1 MGCGAALAAAA
12 AGPTDNL
19 RATYRNPVITNFVGA
34 THNAVQLGMGSGV
47 FWTTNRITTS
57 ASNTASWGTNYKFAT
72 LANLTN
78 QLERYW
84 QTPNVRSTIGVP
96 ISAVSAN
103 KFLGEPLTPPKDW
116 DGTAPTIS
124 TSTGGKAVWIDF
136 AKQVITSQAGPIE
149 VTWPLTGGGYETE
162 NSVVAASPSKR
173 PVRLYWTHAKPENM
187 GDSGYIFKPLQNAG
201 PTVQFGSNYK
211 VHIYSTGSIKQLVS
225 SGNSLRYIDESGNS
239 QAYNPSSDY
248 GYVYLNGQE
257 LQAIE
262 GSRGTFLIVYSRL
275 DEALNERVM
284 LAYELVE
291 VLEPTQTQIDIGI
304 GDQLK
309 PQTRTFNTDEL
320 FPMVTRG
327 LTDDADNGEIY
338 VYQHSSGDQ
347 KNYLW
352 AIRDS
357 SANPWKIEVYWR
369 AKEELDVVW
378 PFEVD
383 IYGASWKDE
392 NAQEYLRD
400 CDSSGKAQIHP
411 KVYIPNA
418 LAVEAM
424 DYQVVGH
431 GTDKE
436 KVQKHVHI
444 ETGAFYTDYADTGT
458 YALLKYTSG
467 ETIWFQTVKSISNL
481 KSSRLNGSATLAQEI
496 RAPSD
501 YMLGEGSYD
510 ERFFYPGWIRREFE
524 TADKNNYPVKNA
536 YNPNFYQ
543 YPTEWATTNELY
555 SPIFP
560 VNVGEIE
567 VWWSKLSNLYGTI
580 RDGSGHVEEMT
591 SHIFFPTKAYKYS
604 MNAPRE
610 GYDFDDITPQ
620 IVLASGKGSAG
631 WSLNDNELGLDKSE
645 AINLDLD
652 EGSVYVNGTYG
663 GTIPAYFI
671 TDVPVAAT
679 QDVFTVEN
687 WISFQQDGGWNY
699 FYDYDNFDEES
710 WSYPSYDLNY
720 KDVNPANGVG
730 WLAFH
735 AVDAERNVSATPHL
749 SLRVDLYANLWVNG
763 VKKTNFTSS
772 DLPEKLFHAAADG
785 ELTYPVRAYHIA
797 LSRSADGLFTYY
809 VNGMP
814 AAKFAA
820 GDDEV
825 ILAKDQLRIFPMDA
839 TPDANTHMKIF
850 HGEWRLFRLW
860 KTARTHQ
867 QICNN
872 RYVQLDPVGAMLLQY
887 GRQDISAYDGLAQN
901 TLVDSSANKFDALV
915 GFETGMTTVTERMPM
930 GWDPET
936 GEELYDEYSYD
947 TEVNYNVRDWIKMS
961 TDSRLASPVPGR
973 TFPLNSLIYAQ
984 NNREE
989 DGFNPNEEHAFLNG
1003 AVVYAM
1009 RCDFNL
1015 MPTNNPSLFSSL
1027 PYVLVQYGDEE
1038 HEGKV
1043 KMAALRVIPE
1053 NDMYRF
1059 RSFLDAGSMIQ
1070 SPAPL
1075 STFQPANLQKFISGP
1090 LYGETDECFKDRK
1103 GWYWAHQAGNDG
1115 GATNYVFE
1123 FSYPWQDFFQF
1134 PGAELEESY
1143 AGTEM
1148 GWMKSYQGRDDSY
1161 LTTFGNSSFDVETKF
1176 QPRDLEKDPADTPI
1190 DWTFIVNWPE
1200 DVKGLYVND
1209 TLIDAK
1215 NGLPAIAGQLSVKI
1229 AYEQSQAT
1237 NETKSVRL
1245 IDPTRLRYGSL
1256 KVIPDTV
1263 RNYREAKT
1271 QKTKFKD
1278 LPPYLRDR
1286 FVWNPAAIYDLDN
1299 GDTRELELTGKVI
1312 REISYTY
1319 LWPNVLDARA
1329 KATLTDPD
1337 LFPGGDDNDWAKA
1350 MNSMPG
1356 EMYELTTDT
1365 EPFDSLALTTTGE
1378 GAGYV
1383 TLVMNDS
1390 TNDAMVDPSEVI
1402 SMYVIKVVPEL
1413 YNGYLHPIQ
1422 SENPLDQQMNLKY
1435 TSDFG
1440 GEPANWEFEWKCCE
1454 PVNGSYP
1461 TNFTTWADYTAKG
1474 KATLYDWI
1482 TIGDAGKFGLSDH
1495 YVTCRYRAKEGTK
1508 AYALVGGGW
1517 SNWCKP
1523 ALAEGWIKRVLKAI
1537 NPFEQRI
1544 KDYYNREISTELS
1557 MVQQVGSPY
1566 QGDIPLNL
1574 EALDENGLLAIYE
1587 TVLHQ
1592 ARKLSID
1599 DDSQGD
1605 ATGALAL
1612 ALQMAAG
1619 RIAELYMVL
1628 GNEALADAIN
1638 PTVDLGNDSP
1648 VDDSAESSIFP
1659 FMNQCENRL
1668 DEEMALLRGRDMAE
1682 QYRRSWSSN
1691 VEPWEYPY
1699 YNRLQWNFTHDIMGG
1714 HVAYT
1719 LNYGIKDIAGAA
1731 TADDPNSPDGTIDVY
1746 DAAKLYP
1753 QGHGDAYGHYLS
1765 AEKGY
1770 YSLLRHPNFGWLP
1783 QIESILAGTV
1793 DITMSYFH
1801 EKRFALAAEAKAK
1814 TAAMIVA
1821 GTYRQ
1826 TYQAGTVDTWL
1837 YAEDEDEDRAWGVD
1851 EWATRG
1857 HLGAYYD
1864 WLTVNALLPTREA
1877 EDHTLVKMLDRES
1890 TYELGAV
1897 ASSAKSI
1904 QSTADYAD
1912 KGLNPLGIA
1921 DDAVPFDISPAE
1933 IDAGKTHFEQI
1944 YARAVKATQVAK
1956 AAFDRAKK
1964 NANALRDQN
1973 ADGDFEN
1980 SVAEEESAIDRRLKE
1995 IYGYPY
2001 ADDIGVGKLY
2011 PQGYDGPDL
2020 YHYNLIETYDID
2032 KSGHAFGRYYD
2043 VLIDDYQLIT
2053 TNIVGSYQ
2061 AEIDRSLADYG
2072 WLGNIVAGAITF
2084 YQDKLG
2090 WFSSVVDPYLSYGGL
2105 SAADS
2110 LKLPVAILDTS
2121 GDHMD
2126 GKVDYE
2132 FTVAAWTNSPYWA
2145 SYYVGAY
2152 GFTPKPSSYKGQRRA
2167 EGEVQIALIDYAAQL
2182 SDIEKESQNVQAA
2195 TKKLRGLIDELTTID
2210 YTTQMGY
2217 VTDAAKAEVEDFN
2230 ATCKKN
2236 AETIEKTLE
2245 KLKDIKSIITDSGV
2259 EALPKITG
2267 LSFDLTSLGRAALLA
2282 LKSGLQEALNQ
2293 QINQQQEIVE
2303 KVKTKAEELAE
2314 ALNKQFSTYM
2324 SNEERQKKVAA
2335 IQEQIHVVKAA
2346 VAKLE
2351 VVFNTANATRM
2362 KYAKLEAEGDE
2373 LQNERERL
2381 RILWAADLSQK
2392 RYRNMMYQILRDDE
2406 LQRFSEAFELAAKY
2420 TFLAAKAYDYE
2431 TGLLQSDST
2440 AASGAQFLSEIV
2452 RSRALGRFAAD
2463 GTPLGGGAVGDPGL
2477 ADILYR
2483 MDANWG
2489 VLKTRLGFNNAQ
2501 GDLDTFSLR
2510 RDLFGRSLDSDGDT
2524 AWKNDLASCWCDDLR
2539 THPVFAAHCQPFDPM
2554 EDMEPGFAIPFRT
2567 IIAARK
2573 DLFGNDLAGAS
2584 TAYSSTYF
2592 ATKLRGVGIWLEA
2605 DDGSALPTRPE
2616 VYLIPS
2622 GLDYMRVPIRSATSA
2637 SSATRTWQVVDQ
2649 VLPVPYSLTDSDW
2662 DASDWSALK
2671 NVCANELFTIRRH
2684 PAIRAQVGASFEPS
2698 SIVYNARL
2706 IGRSVWNDQWY
2717 VFIPAASLNADN
2729 ARARTSFLDAVK
2741 DIHFNI
2747 KTYSMS
2753 GN

>member
-1 MGCGAALAAAA
+1 MGCAAAMVAAA

-19 RATYRNPVITNFVGA
+19 RSDYRNPANPMAANGGVSQNY
-34 THNAVQLGMGSGV
+34 VQLGMGSGV
-47 FWTTNRITTS
+47 FWTTNRVIRV
-57 ASNTASWGTNYKFAT
+57 ASNTSAQGTGYSFTSLAT
-72 LANLTN
+72 LTN
-78 QLERYW
+78 QLERW

-103 KFLGEPLTPPKDW
+103 KFLGEPLTPPENWSGAK
-116 DGTAPTIS
+116 PTIS

-149 VTWPLTGGGYETE
+149 VTWPLKGGGTETE

-173 PVRLYWTHAKPENM
+173 PVRLYWTHAKPEN
-187 GDSGYIFKPLQNAG
+187 GYGGYIFKPLQNAG

-225 SGNSLRYIDESGNS
+225 SGYELKYIDENGVS
-239 QAYNPSSDY
+239 QDYDSNAEY
-248 GYVYLNGQE
+248 GYVRLEGQE

-291 VLEPTQTQIDIGI
+291 VMEPTQTQIDIGI

-309 PQTRTFNTDEL
+309 PQTRSFNTDEL

-338 VYQHSSGDQ
+338 VYQHSSGAQ

-357 SANPWKIEVYWR
+357 SENPWKIEVYWR

-383 IYGASWKDE
+383 IYGASWKAE

-431 GTDKE
+431 GTSKE
-436 KVQKHVHI
+436 KEQKHVHI
-444 ETGAFYTDYADTGT
+444 ENGAFYTDYADEGT

-467 ETIWFQTVKSISNL
+467 ETIWFQTIKSISNQ
-481 KSSRLNGSATLAQEI
+481 KSSRSNAMATLAEEI
-496 RAPSD
+496 TAPSEFRIGD
-501 YMLGEGSYD
+501 GAYD
-510 ERFFYPGWIRREFE
+510 EKFFYPGWIRREFE
-524 TADKNNYPVKNA
+524 TADQNRYPVKNA

-543 YPTEWATTNELY
+543 YPTEWVTTNELY

-560 VNVGEIE
+560 VNIGQIE

-580 RDGSGHVEEMT
+580 REGSGHVEEMS
-591 SHIFFPTKAYKYS
+591 SHIFFPAKAYRYS

-610 GYDFDDITPQ
+610 GSDFDDITPQ
-620 IVLASGKGSAG
+620 IVLASGQGSAG
-631 WSLNDNELGLDKSE
+631 WSLNDNELGLNKSE
-645 AINLDLD
+645 AINLNLD
-652 EGSVYVNGTYG
+652 ESGVYAGGTYG

-671 TDVPVAAT
+671 TDVPVAET
-679 QDVFTVEN
+679 QEVFTVEN
-687 WISFQQDGGWNY
+687 WISFQQDGGWY
-699 FYDYDNFDEES
+699 GVSDEE
-710 WSYPSYDLNY
+710 WNYHYLNY
-720 KDVNPANGVG
+720 NDVNPANGVG

-735 AVDAERNVSATPHL
+735 AVDAERNVSAVPHL
-749 SLRVDLYANLWVNG
+749 SFRVDLYANLWVNG
-763 VKKTNFTSS
+763 VKKTNFTSVN
-772 DLPEKLFHAAADG
+772 LPEKMFHAAADDA
-785 ELTYPVRAYHIA
+785 LTYPVRAYHIA
-797 LSRSADGLFTYY
+797 LSRSADGMFTYY

-820 GDDEV
+820 GANEV
-825 ILAKDQLRIFPMDA
+825 INPKDQLRIFPMDE

-860 KTARTHQ
+860 KSARSHQ
-867 QICNN
+867 QICDS
-872 RYVQLDPVGAMLLQY
+872 RYLQLDPVGAMLLQY
-887 GRQDISAYDGLAQN
+887 GRQNITAYDGLEQN
-901 TLVDSSANKFDALV
+901 TLVDSSANRFDASV
-915 GFETGMTTVTERMPM
+915 GFETGMTTITERMSM
-930 GWDPET
+930 GMDPET
-936 GEELYDEYSYD
+936 GEEMYEEYSYD
-947 TEVNYNVRDWIKMS
+947 TEINLSATEWIKMS
-961 TDSRLASPVPGR
+961 TDSRLASPIEGR
-973 TFPLNSLIYAQ
+973 TFPVNSLIYAQ
-984 NNREE
+984 NNRDE
-989 DGFNPNEEHAFLNG
+989 DGFNPNEEHAFIKG
-1003 AVVYAM
+1003 GVVYAM

-1038 HEGKV
+1038 HPGKV
-1043 KMAALRVIPE
+1043 KMSALRVIPE

-1075 STFQPANLQKFISGP
+1075 SSFQPANLHKFISGP
-1090 LYGETDECFKDRK
+1090 LYADTEECFKDRK

-1115 GATNYVFE
+1115 NPTNYVFE

-1134 PGAELEESY
+1134 PGADLESSY
-1143 AGTEM
+1143 AGTEI
-1148 GWMKSYQGRDDSY
+1148 GWLRSYMGRDDSY

-1176 QPRDLEKDPADTPI
+1176 KQRDLEKDPADTPI
-1190 DWTFIVNWPE
+1190 DWTFIVKWPD

-1229 AYEQSQAT
+1229 AYDQSSAVYAT
-1237 NETKSVRL
+1237 PSVKL

-1256 KVIPDTV
+1256 KVIPDDV

-1286 FVWNPAAIYDLDN
+1286 FVWNPAAIYDLDHN
-1299 GDTRELELTGKVI
+1299 DTRELELTGKVI

-1319 LWPNVLDARA
+1319 LWPNVLDSTA
-1329 KATLTDPD
+1329 KAALTDPK
-1337 LFPGGDDNDWAKA
+1337 LFPGGDASDWTTA

-1356 EMYELTTDT
+1356 EMYELKTDT
-1365 EPFDSLALTTTGE
+1365 EPFDSLALTTTAK

-1402 SMYVIKVVPEL
+1402 TMYVIKVVPEL
-1413 YNGYLHPIQ
+1413 YNGYLHQIM
-1422 SENPLDQQMNLKY
+1422 SDNPLDQQMNLKY

-1440 GEPANWEFEWKCCE
+1440 GEPANWEFEWRYCE
-1454 PVNGSYP
+1454 PVNG
-1461 TNFTTWADYTAKG
+1461 TWSDDDGQWFALGSNTSAEM
-1474 KATLYDWI
+1474 LDWV
-1482 TIGDAGKFGLSDH
+1482 TIGDAGVFGLSDH
-1495 YVTCRYRAKEGTK
+1495 YVRCRYRAKIGTP
-1508 AYALVGGGW
+1508 AANLVGREW
-1517 SNWCKP
+1517 SEWCKP

-1544 KDYYNREISTELS
+1544 KDYYNREISTQLS
-1557 MVQQVGSPY
+1557 MLQQVGSPY

-1599 DDSQGD
+1599 DDSQGA
-1605 ATGALAL
+1605 ATGSLAL

-1628 GNEALADAIN
+1628 GNEALADAMN
-1638 PTVDLGNDSP
+1638 PTVDLGNESP

-1668 DEEMALLRGRDMAE
+1668 DEEMALLRGRDLAN

-1731 TADDPNSPDGTIDVY
+1731 TADDPNAPDGTIDVY

-1793 DITMSYFH
+1793 DITMSFFH

-1826 TYQAGTVDTWL
+1826 AYQAGATDPWRL
-1837 YAEDEDEDRAWGVD
+1837 AEDEDEDRAWGVD

-1864 WLTVNALLPTREA
+1864 WLTVNALLPTRED
-1877 EDHTLVKMLDRES
+1877 EDHTLIKMLDRES

-1921 DDAVPFDISPAE
+1921 DNAVPFDISPAE

-1944 YARAVKATQVAK
+1944 YERAVKATQVAK

-1973 ADGDFEN
+1973 ENGEFDKMVAD
-1980 SVAEEESAIDRRLKE
+1980 EEAAIDRRLKE

-2032 KSGHAFGRYYD
+2032 KSGHSFGRYYD
-2043 VLIDDYQLIT
+2043 VLIDDYKLIT

-2061 AEIDRSLADYG
+2061 AEIDKSLADYG

-2090 WFSSVVDPYLSYGGL
+2090 WFSGIVDPYLSYGGI

-2132 FTVAAWTNSPYWA
+2132 FSVAAWTNAPYWA

-2324 SNEERQKKVAA
+2324 ANEERQKKVAA

-2381 RILWAADLSQK
+2381 RIQWAADLSQK

-2406 LQRFSEAFELAAKY
+2406 LQRFSEAFELAARY

-2440 AASGAQFLSEIV
+2440 ASSGAQFLSEIV
-2452 RSRALGRFAAD
+2452 RSRALGRFSAEGD
-2463 GTPLGGGAVGDPGL
+2463 PLGGGAVGDPGL

-2501 GDLDTFSLR
+2501 GDLDSFSLR
-2510 RDLFGRSLDSDGDT
+2510 RDLFGRSLGTDGDT
-2524 AWKNDLASCWCDDLR
+2524 AWRNDLAACWCDDLR
-2539 THPVFAAHCQPFDPM
+2539 AHPVFAAHCQPFDPM
-2554 EDMEPGFAIPFRT
+2554 EAVEPGFAIPFRT
-2567 IIAARK
+2567 VVAARK

-2592 ATKLRGVGIWLEA
+2592 ATKLRGVGIWLETGNGA
-2605 DDGSALPTRPE
+2605 ALPTRPE

-2622 GLDYMRVPIRSATSA
+2622 GLDYMRVPIRSA
-2637 SSATRTWQVVDQ
+2637 SSATAATRAWQVVDQ

-2662 DASDWSALK
+2662 DATDWSALK

-2684 PAIRAQVGASFEPS
+2684 PAIRAQVGAAFDPS
-2698 SIVYNARL
+2698 GIVYNARL

-2729 ARARTSFLDAVK
+2729 ARARSAFLDAVR

>member
-1 MGCGAALAAAA
+1 MAAAA

-19 RATYRNPVITNFVGA
+19 RSDYRNPVQLSSLAYT
-34 THNAVQLGMGSGV
+34 NAVQLGMGSGQK
-47 FWTTNRITTS
+47 WTS
-57 ASNTASWGTNYKFAT
+57 APTTVNW
-72 LANLTN
+72 
-78 QLERYW
+78 
-84 QTPNVRSTIGVP
+84 RSTIGVP

-103 KFLGEPLTPPKDW
+103 KFLGEPLEPPKNW
-116 DGTAPTIS
+116 SGAAPYINPE
-124 TSTGGKAVWIDF
+124 TGGKAVWIDF
-136 AKQVITSQAGPIE
+136 AKKVITSQAGPIE
-149 VTWPLTGGGYETE
+149 VQWPLTGGGTETE

-173 PVRLYWTHAKPENM
+173 PVRLYWTHARPEN
-187 GDSGYIFKPLQNAG
+187 GYGGYIFKPLQNAG

-211 VHIYSTGSIKQLVS
+211 VHIYSTGSVKQLVT
-225 SGNSLRYIDESGNS
+225 SGYDLKYIDENGVS
-239 QAYNPSSDY
+239 QSYDPADDY
-248 GYVYLNGQE
+248 GYVRLEGQE

-291 VLEPTQTQIDIGI
+291 VLEPTQTQINIGI

-309 PQTRTFNTDEL
+309 PQTRSFNTDEL

-327 LTDDADNGEIY
+327 LTDDADSGEIY
-338 VYQHSSGDQ
+338 VYQHGTGDQ

-357 SANPWKIEVYWR
+357 SENPWKIEVYWR

-383 IYGASWKDE
+383 IYAASWKDE

-411 KVYIPNA
+411 KVYVPGA

-436 KVQKHVHI
+436 KEQKHVHI
-444 ETGAFYTDYADTGT
+444 ESGAFYTDYADAGT

-467 ETIWFQTVKSISNL
+467 DTIWFQTVKSVPN
-481 KSSRLNGSATLAQEI
+481 KSQDEADAIIAQEI
-496 RAPSD
+496 TPPDDEFRYGALDEDGSD
-501 YMLGEGSYD
+501 H
-510 ERFFYPGWIRREFE
+510 RFFYPGWIRREFE
-524 TADKNNYPVKNA
+524 TDDKNMFPIKNP
-536 YNPNFYQ
+536 YNTGFYQ
-543 YPTEWATTNELY
+543 YPAEWATTNELY

-560 VNVGEIE
+560 VNIGQME
-567 VWWSKLSNLYGTI
+567 VWWSKLSNIYGAI
-580 RDGSGHVEEMT
+580 REGSGHTEEMK
-591 SHIFFPTKAYKYS
+591 SHIFFPAKAYKYS
-604 MNAPRE
+604 VRPPQE
-610 GYDFDDITPQ
+610 GNSNDEITPQ
-620 IVLASGKGSAG
+620 IVLASGQGSAG
-631 WSLNDNELGLDKSE
+631 WSLNDTTMGVNESKAIRLDMDEYNAYGDVTSYFTTSIAGLD
-645 AINLDLD
+645 
-652 EGSVYVNGTYG
+652 
-663 GTIPAYFI
+663 
-671 TDVPVAAT
+671 AT
-679 QDVFTVEN
+679 QSVWTVEN
-687 WISFQQDGGWNY
+687 WISFQQDGGWWWA
-699 FYDYDNFDEES
+699 YDT
-710 WSYPSYDLNY
+710 DLNY
-720 KDVNPANGVG
+720 KGVNPANGVA
-730 WLAFH
+730 WLSFH
-735 AVDAERNVSATPHL
+735 GVDSERNVSPTPHL
-749 SLRVDLYANLWVNG
+749 ALRVDLYANLWVNG
-763 VKKTNFTSS
+763 VKKTAFTESS
-772 DLPEKLFHAAADG
+772 LPPQLYHSAADG
-785 ELTYPVRAYHIA
+785 ALTYPVRAYHIA
-797 LSRSADGLFTYY
+797 LVRDEGGMFTYY

-814 AAKFAA
+814 AARFESSP
-820 GDDEV
+820 DDVLVGRDE
-825 ILAKDQLRIFPMDA
+825 LRIFPKDSVADESTRMQ
-839 TPDANTHMKIF
+839 MF
-850 HGEWRLFRLW
+850 HGEFRLFRLW
-860 KTARTHQ
+860 KSARSHK
-867 QICNN
+867 QIWDS
-872 RYVQLDPVGAMLLQY
+872 RYVELSPISSMLIQY
-887 GRQDISAYDGLAQN
+887 GDQKIEDSGAGLPEQM
-901 TLVDSSANKFDALV
+901 LVDSSSYGNSAAY
-915 GFETGMTTVTERMPM
+915 GFKA
-930 GWDPET
+930 
-936 GEELYDEYSYD
+936 
-947 TEVNYNVRDWIKMS
+947 EVNYFHRDWVGMPYI
-961 TDSRLASPVPGR
+961 SRLASPVPGC
-973 TFPLNSLIYAQ
+973 TFPLNAQIYSQ
-984 NNREE
+984 NDKEE
-989 DGFNPNEEHAFLNG
+989 DGFNPNEEHAFIKG
-1003 AVVYAM
+1003 GVVYAM

-1015 MPTNNPSLFSSL
+1015 TGTNVTDFSSL

-1038 HEGKV
+1038 RPGRV
-1043 KMAALRVIPE
+1043 KMTALRVIPE

-1075 STFQPANLQKFISGP
+1075 SSFQPANLQKFVSGP
-1090 LYGETDECFKDRK
+1090 LYADTEECFKDRK

-1115 GATNYVFE
+1115 NPTNYVFE

-1134 PGAELEESY
+1134 PGADLESSY

-1148 GWMKSYQGRDDSY
+1148 GWMSSYKGRDDSY
-1161 LTTFGNSSFDVETKF
+1161 LGTFSAGWFYPNCETKF
-1176 QPRDLEKDPADTPI
+1176 EGRDVEKDPVGTPI
-1190 DWTFIVNWPE
+1190 DWTFIVKWPD

-1229 AYEQSQAT
+1229 AYDQSSAVYAT
-1237 NETKSVRL
+1237 PSVKL

-1256 KVIPDTV
+1256 KVIPDDV

-1286 FVWNPAAIYDLDN
+1286 FVWNPAAIYDLDHN
-1299 GDTRELELTGKVI
+1299 DTRELELTGKVI

-1319 LWPNVLDARA
+1319 LWPNVLDSTA
-1329 KATLTDPD
+1329 KAALTDPK
-1337 LFPGGDDNDWAKA
+1337 LFPGGDASDWTTA

-1356 EMYELTTDT
+1356 EMYELKTDT
-1365 EPFDSLALTTTGE
+1365 EPFDSLALTTTAKGS
-1378 GAGYV
+1378 GYV

-1402 SMYVIKVVPEL
+1402 TMYVIKVVPEL
-1413 YNGYLHPIQ
+1413 YNGYLHQIM
-1422 SENPLDQQMNLKY
+1422 SDNPLDQQMNLKY

-1440 GEPANWEFEWKCCE
+1440 GEPANWEFEWRYCE
-1454 PVNGSYP
+1454 PVNG
-1461 TNFTTWADYTAKG
+1461 TWSDDDGQWFALGNNTSAEM
-1474 KATLYDWI
+1474 LDWV
-1482 TIGDAGKFGLSDH
+1482 TIGDAGVFGLSDH
-1495 YVTCRYRAKEGTK
+1495 YVRCRYRAKIGTP
-1508 AYALVGGGW
+1508 AANLVGREW
-1517 SNWCKP
+1517 SEWCKP

-1544 KDYYNREISTELS
+1544 KDYYNREISTQLS
-1557 MVQQVGSPY
+1557 MLQQVGSPY

-1574 EALDENGLLAIYE
+1574 EALDENGLLSIYE

-1599 DDSQGD
+1599 DDSQG
-1605 ATGALAL
+1605 AAMGSLAL

-1628 GNEALADAIN
+1628 GNEALADAMN

-1648 VDDSAESSIFP
+1648 VDDGADSSIFP

-1668 DEEMALLRGRDMAE
+1668 DEEMALLRGRDLAN

-1731 TADDPNSPDGTIDVY
+1731 TAEDPNAPDGTIDVY

-1793 DITMSYFH
+1793 DITMSFFH

-1826 TYQAGTVDTWL
+1826 AYEAGRADTWL

-1864 WLTVNALLPTREA
+1864 WLTVNALLPSREP
-1877 EDHTLVKMLDRES
+1877 EDHTLIKMLDRES

-1897 ASSAKSI
+1897 AASAKSI

-1921 DDAVPFDISPAE
+1921 DNAVPFDISPAE

-1944 YARAVKATQVAK
+1944 YERAVKATKVAK

-1964 NANALRDQN
+1964 NSNALRDQN
-1973 ADGDFEN
+1973 ENGEFDKMVAD
-1980 SVAEEESAIDRRLKE
+1980 EEAAIDRRLKE

-2032 KSGHAFGRYYD
+2032 KSGHSFGRYYD
-2043 VLIDDYQLIT
+2043 VLIDDYKLIT

-2061 AEIDRSLADYG
+2061 AEIDKSLADYG

-2090 WFSSVVDPYLSYGGL
+2090 WFSGIVDPYLSYGGI

-2132 FTVAAWTNSPYWA
+2132 FSVAAWTNSPYWA

-2324 SNEERQKKVAA
+2324 ANEERQKKVAA

-2381 RILWAADLSQK
+2381 RIQWAADLSQK

-2406 LQRFSEAFELAAKY
+2406 LQRFSEAFELAARY

-2440 AASGAQFLSEIV
+2440 VSSGSQFLSEIA
-2452 RSRALGRFAAD
+2452 RSRSLGRFSAE
-2463 GTPLGGGAVGDPGL
+2463 GEPLGGGAVGDPGL
-2477 ADILYR
+2477 ADVLYR

-2501 GDLDTFSLR
+2501 GDLDSFSLR
-2510 RDLFGRSLDSDGDT
+2510 RDLFGRSLKADGDT

-2554 EDMEPGFAIPFRT
+2554 QSVEPGFAIPFST
-2567 IIAARK
+2567 VIAARK

-2592 ATKLRGVGIWLEA
+2592 ATKLRGVGIWLETDNA
-2605 DDGSALPTRPE
+2605 SVLPTRPE
-2616 VYLIPS
+2616 VYLVPS
-2622 GLDYMRVPIRSATSA
+2622 GLDYMRVPIRSASSMA
-2637 SSATRTWQVVDQ
+2637 SATRAWQVVDQ

-2698 SIVYNARL
+2698 GVVYNARL

-2717 VFIPAASLNADN
+2717 IFIPAASLNADN
-2729 ARARTSFLDAVK
+2729 VRARTSFLDAVK

>member
-1 MGCGAALAAAA
+1 MKKIFIWLIGCWAAMAAAA

-19 RATYRNPVITNFVGA
+19 RATYRNSVYTNNVYGTGVA
-34 THNAVQLGMGSGV
+34 QNGVALGVGSGV
-47 FWTTNRITTS
+47 MLSRS
-57 ASNTASWGTNYKFAT
+57 PTADNW
-72 LANLTN
+72 
-78 QLERYW
+78 
-84 QTPNVRSTIGVP
+84 RSSMGSP
-96 ISAVSAN
+96 ISAVAAN
-103 KFLGEPLTPPKDW
+103 KFLGEPLTPPDNW
-116 DGTAPTIS
+116 DGKKPEIVETP
-124 TSTGGKAVWIDF
+124 GGGLAVWVDF
-136 AKQVITSQAGPIE
+136 AKQVLTAQAGAIE
-149 VTWPLTGGGYETE
+149 VRWGLDDGSTNVEQ
-162 NSVVAASPSKR
+162 SVIAASPKKR
-173 PVRLYWTHAKPENM
+173 PVRLYWTHERPVSSGM
-187 GDSGYIFKPLQNAG
+187 GGYVFKPLQNAG

-211 VHIYSTGSIKQLVS
+211 VHIYPTRDVKLLYGTGYDLGYDDFDGSHQYYAPED
-225 SGNSLRYIDESGNS
+225 GN
-239 QAYNPSSDY
+239 
-248 GYVYLNGQE
+248 GYVHLEGSE

-262 GSRGTFLIVYSRL
+262 GTYGTFLIVYSRL

-284 LAYELVE
+284 LAYEVVE
-291 VLEPTQTQIDIGI
+291 VLEPTQTQINIGI

-309 PQTRTFNTDEL
+309 PQTRPFDTNEL

-327 LTDDADNGEIY
+327 MTDDADNGEIY
-338 VYQHSSGDQ
+338 VYQHGTGDQ

-383 IYGASWKDE
+383 IYSASWKDE

-400 CDSSGKAQIHP
+400 TDTDGKAQIHP
-411 KVYIPNA
+411 KVYVPNA

-424 DYQVVGH
+424 DYQVVSY

-444 ETGAFYTDYADTGT
+444 ESGAFYTDYADEGT

-467 ETIWFQTVKSISNL
+467 DTIWFQTVKSVPKKDSW
-481 KSSRLNGSATLAQEI
+481 STTATLAEEI
-496 RAPSD
+496 RPPVTFR
-501 YMLGEGSYD
+501 LGSLPAGVEAGSKAD
-510 ERFFYPGWIRREFE
+510 DRFFYPGWIRRNFE
-524 TADKNNYPVKNA
+524 TDNRNKYPIRNP

-560 VNVGEIE
+560 VNIGQLE
-567 VWWSKLSNLYGTI
+567 VWWSKLSNLYGPI
-580 RDGSGHVEEMT
+580 REGSGHTEEMK
-591 SHIFFPTKAYKYS
+591 SQIFFPARSYIYS
-604 MNAPRE
+604 VRPPVEYTNIQEPAA
-610 GYDFDDITPQ
+610 PQ

-631 WSLNDNELGLDKSE
+631 YSLQDEYMNQYSKALRLDMFEMWQYGEVKS
-645 AINLDLD
+645 
-652 EGSVYVNGTYG
+652 
-663 GTIPAYFI
+663 YF
-671 TDVPVAAT
+671 TARVPGVST
-679 QDVFTVEN
+679 QETFTVEN
-687 WISFQQDGGWNY
+687 WLSFQREDGEHSYTTMEWIDDPEYGGGGGWAEPGMGEGDPGMGGYWQDVEYKLYNY
-699 FYDYDNFDEES
+699 G
-710 WSYPSYDLNY
+710 
-720 KDVNPANGVG
+720 DVNPANGSP
-730 WLAFH
+730 WLSFH
-735 AVDAERNVSATPHL
+735 SVDAEGNVSTEPHFT
-749 SLRVDLYANLWVNG
+749 LRVDMNANLWING
-763 VKKTNFTSS
+763 VKKTDF
-772 DLPEKLFHAAADG
+772 DEIPVPLFHRLAEENVQPDDEYADYHYQPKTFHVA
-785 ELTYPVRAYHIA
+785 LT
-797 LSRSADGLFTYY
+797 RSADGKFTYY

-814 AAKFAA
+814 AATFAA
-820 GDDEV
+820 GGAEVFSGGDEIRFFPLDDSNNE
-825 ILAKDQLRIFPMDA
+825 AG
-839 TPDANTHMKIF
+839 MKTF
-850 HGEWRLFRLW
+850 HGDWYLFRLW
-860 KTARTHQ
+860 DTARSNQ
-867 QICNN
+867 QIHDN
-872 RYVQLDPVGAMLLQY
+872 RYIQLDPVSSMLIQY
-887 GRQDISAYDGLAQN
+887 GEQDLDYYHGLEGG
-901 TLVDSSANKFDALV
+901 TLIDSSANRAHGEL
-915 GFETGMTTVTERMPM
+915 GFLTGTIETGDVDEHGNPVTM
-930 GWDPET
+930 
-936 GEELYDEYSYD
+936 
-947 TEVNYNVRDWIKMS
+947 EVNTAAYRWVRM
-961 TDSRLASPVPGR
+961 ASKSSLLTASPGR
-973 TFPLNSLIYAQ
+973 TFPVNALIYSQ
-984 NNREE
+984 NNPDE

-1015 MPTNNPSLFSSL
+1015 MGTNVTDFTSL

-1038 HEGKV
+1038 HEGRV
-1043 KMAALRVIPE
+1043 KMAALRVVPE

-1075 STFQPANLQKFISGP
+1075 SSFQPANLQKFISGP
-1090 LYGETDECFKDRK
+1090 LYGELTTCFVDRK
-1103 GWYWAHQAGNDG
+1103 GWYWAHQAGDDG
-1115 GATNYVFE
+1115 NPTNYVFE
-1123 FSYPWQDFFQF
+1123 FSYPWQDFFDI
-1134 PGAELEESY
+1134 PGFEFNESK
-1143 AGTEM
+1143 AGTEI
-1148 GWMKSYQGRDDSY
+1148 GWMRGYKGRDDGY
-1161 LTTFGNSSFDVETKF
+1161 MRVWNAGWPVVEF
-1176 QPRDLEKDPADTPI
+1176 EGRAVDDEVDSPI
-1190 DWTFIVNWPE
+1190 DYTFIVKWPD

-1229 AYEQSQAT
+1229 AYQQSMAT
-1237 NETKSVRL
+1237 NETKSVKL

-1256 KVIPDTV
+1256 KVIPDSV

-1299 GDTRELELTGKVI
+1299 DDTRELELTGKVI

-1319 LWPNVLDARA
+1319 LWPNVLDSIA

-1337 LFPGGDDNDWAKA
+1337 LFPGGDDSDWATA

-1390 TNDAMVDPSEVI
+1390 VNDAMVDPSEVI
-1402 SMYVIKVVPEL
+1402 TMYVIKVVPEL

-1422 SENPLDQQMNLKY
+1422 SDNPLDQQMNMKY

-1440 GEPANWEFEWKCCE
+1440 GEPTNWEFEWRCCE

-1461 TNFTTWADYTAKG
+1461 TNFTTWANYTAKG
-1474 KATLYDWI
+1474 KAALYDWI

-1517 SNWCKP
+1517 SEWCKP

-1544 KDYYNREISTELS
+1544 KDYYNREISTQLS
-1557 MVQQVGSPY
+1557 MLQQVGSPY

-1574 EALDENGLLAIYE
+1574 EALDENGLLSIYE

-1599 DDSQGD
+1599 DDSQGA
-1605 ATGALAL
+1605 ATGSLAL

-1628 GNEALADAIN
+1628 GNEALADAMN

-1648 VDDSAESSIFP
+1648 VDDGADSSIFP

-1668 DEEMALLRGRDMAE
+1668 DEEMALLRGRDLAN

-1731 TADDPNSPDGTIDVY
+1731 TADDPNAPDGTIDVY

-1793 DITMSYFH
+1793 DITMSFFH

-1826 TYQAGTVDTWL
+1826 AYEAGRADTWL

-1864 WLTVNALLPTREA
+1864 WLTVNALLPSREP
-1877 EDHTLVKMLDRES
+1877 EDHTLIKMLDRES

-1897 ASSAKSI
+1897 AASAKSI

-1921 DDAVPFDISPAE
+1921 DNAVPFDISPAE

-1944 YARAVKATQVAK
+1944 YERAVKATKVAK

-1964 NANALRDQN
+1964 NSNALRDQN
-1973 ADGDFEN
+1973 ENGEFDKMVAD
-1980 SVAEEESAIDRRLKE
+1980 EEAAIDRRLKE

-2032 KSGHAFGRYYD
+2032 KSGHSFGRYYD
-2043 VLIDDYQLIT
+2043 VLIDDYKLIT

-2061 AEIDRSLADYG
+2061 AEIDKSLADYG

-2090 WFSSVVDPYLSYGGL
+2090 WFSGIVDPYLSYGGI

-2132 FTVAAWTNSPYWA
+2132 FSVAAWTNSPYWA

-2324 SNEERQKKVAA
+2324 ANEERQKKVAA

-2381 RILWAADLSQK
+2381 RIQWAADLSQK

-2440 AASGAQFLSEIV
+2440 VSSGSQFLSEIA
-2452 RSRALGRFAAD
+2452 RSRSLGRFSAEGD
-2463 GTPLGGGAVGDPGL
+2463 PLGGGAVGDPGL

-2501 GDLDTFSLR
+2501 GDLDSFSLR
-2510 RDLFGRSLDSDGDT
+2510 RDLFGRSLKADGDN

-2554 EDMEPGFAIPFRT
+2554 QAVEPGFAIPFST
-2567 IIAARK
+2567 VIAARK

-2592 ATKLRGVGIWLEA
+2592 ATKLRGVGIWIETENA
-2605 DDGSALPTRPE
+2605 SVLPTRPE

-2622 GLDYMRVPIRSATSA
+2622 GLDYMRVPIRSASSMA
-2637 SSATRTWQVVDQ
+2637 SATRTWQVVDQ

-2662 DASDWSALK
+2662 DASDWSVLK
-2671 NVCANELFTIRRH
+2671 NVCANELFTVRRH

-2698 SIVYNARL
+2698 GVVYNARL

-2717 VFIPAASLNADN
+2717 IFIPAASLNADN
-2729 ARARTSFLDAVK
+2729 VRARTSFLDAVK